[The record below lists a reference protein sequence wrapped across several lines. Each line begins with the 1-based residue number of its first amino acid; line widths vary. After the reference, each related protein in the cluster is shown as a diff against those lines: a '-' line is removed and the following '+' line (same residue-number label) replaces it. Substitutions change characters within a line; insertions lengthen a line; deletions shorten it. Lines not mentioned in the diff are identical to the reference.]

1 MRAEISALALCFA
14 RESTLSTKHG
24 MKNVTITEM
33 HLVLVCFTYSFA
45 QHLLSVTKGQLI
57 FQALV
62 LIKVTS

>member
-1 MRAEISALALCFA
+1 
-14 RESTLSTKHG
+14 

-62 LIKVTS
+62 LIKVTSWESYKNLKPLEEISEII